1 MKDVLYHNPKI
12 EIRKSP
18 ISGYGVFAIEDI
30 SENEILEEIP
40 FLTIP
45 MDPTESSSIFIDYRF
60 NFPQG
65 GPWKEQTIPFGFACL
80 YNHSEIPNAT
90 WGTDNDNRLF
100 VFSTVKDIKKDEEIC
115 TYYGGNNYWNDGRT
129 HTKIK

>member
-60 NFPQG
+60 PKSQCAVLIKLIVYEECLFILEVKIRNFIYLIL
-65 GPWKEQTIPFGFACL
+65 KF
-80 YNHSEIPNAT
+80 
-90 WGTDNDNRLF
+90 
-100 VFSTVKDIKKDEEIC
+100 K
-115 TYYGGNNYWNDGRT
+115 
-129 HTKIK
+129 